1 MRLAASMCAKWE
13 AENELSRIHA
23 HLEGLVSERTSAL
36 AEANRLLRAGEENFR
51 SIITN
56 NADGIII
63 FDKNQVVRFVNP
75 AAGLLFEKKPAEL
88 MDAPL
93 GYPLIEGETTE
104 IDIFRKAGSPV
115 VAEMHLVGTRW
126 EGETAYLASL
136 RDITEHSRVKEDL
149 KQSLNNLQEAMRG
162 TIRAMAAMV
171 ETRDPYTA
179 GHQLRVAHLSRAMA
193 QEMGFPPDRVE
204 GIYLAATIHDIGKI
218 SIAAEILSRPG
229 QLSDVEYNLIQHHA
243 QEGYDML
250 KDVKFSW
257 PIAKIVLQHHERTDG
272 SGYPQ
277 GLPREETLMEARILG
292 VADVVEAIASH
303 RPYRAALGIDVA
315 LEEISRN
322 SGVLYDP
329 QAVDVCL
336 KLFKENRFELLDID
350 RFGNAHIS

>member
-23 HLEGLVSERTSAL
+23 HLEGLISERTSAL
-36 AEANRLLRAGEENFR
+36 AEANRL
-51 SIITN
+51 
-56 NADGIII
+56 
-63 FDKNQVVRFVNP
+63 VRV
-75 AAGLLFEKKPAEL
+75 
-88 MDAPL
+88 
-93 GYPLIEGETTE
+93 
-104 IDIFRKAGSPV
+104 
-115 VAEMHLVGTRW
+115 
-126 EGETAYLASL
+126 
-136 RDITEHSRVKEDL
+136 
-149 KQSLNNLQEAMRG
+149 
-162 TIRAMAAMV
+162 
-171 ETRDPYTA
+171 

-229 QLSDVEYNLIQHHA
+229 QLSHAEYNLIQHHA
-243 QEGYDML
+243 QEGCDML